1 MFWQNFILLC
11 NERNISPN
19 AACAKL
25 GLSTAIATKWKAGA
39 VPRDATLHKIA
50 AYFGVTVDDLLA
62 DNTQKTPPA
71 SKELTEDDMK
81 LLELFHSIPEDKR
94 AAYLELLAAAR
105 KLQ

>member
-1 MFWQNFILLC
+1 MFWDNYLQLC
-11 NERNISPN
+11 IQKDMTPTAVGVELGFSRATVSNWKNGGMPREMALR
-19 AACAKL
+19 KL
-25 GLSTAIATKWKAGA
+25 SS
-39 VPRDATLHKIA
+39 
-50 AYFGVTVDDLLA
+50 YFGVTVDDLLA
-62 DNTQKTPPA
+62 DTPQKTPPA